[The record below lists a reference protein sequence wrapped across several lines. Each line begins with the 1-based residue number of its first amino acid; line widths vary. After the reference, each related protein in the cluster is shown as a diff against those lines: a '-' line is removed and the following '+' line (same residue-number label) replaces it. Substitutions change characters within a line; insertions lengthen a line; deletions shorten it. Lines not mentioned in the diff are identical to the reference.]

1 MCATPTKANFKKA
14 KVNKVVSDYNGYDYK
29 KIFWEDA
36 DREYED
42 QADRMAIRKLLPK
55 RMDEFADI
63 GGGYG
68 RLATEYL
75 KRAHKVYLFDYSK
88 TELKQAKE
96 IYGDKIE
103 TKAGDIYKLPFKD
116 NELDGLMMIRVTH
129 HLDRLEDALK
139 ELYRVLKPG
148 GVAVIEVANKRNLPK
163 MARFVT
169 GRSKVNPFDKTPA
182 NYKEICKTGFYNYHP
197 KYVEEMFA
205 RIGFNQEKVLSVSNF
220 RSQKLKK
227 LFGTKNLVKLENS
240 AQKALA
246 PIRFAPSIYYKLR
259 KPEN

>member
-1 MCATPTKANFKKA
+1 MVDMSE
-14 KVNKVVSDYNGYDYK
+14 KVISDYNGYDYK

-55 RMDEFADI
+55 RMEKFADI

-68 RLATEYL
+68 RLANEYL
-75 KRAHKVYLFDYSK
+75 KRARKVYIFDYSK
-88 TELKQAKE
+88 TELRQAKE
-96 IYGDKIE
+96 IYGDKVE

-129 HLDRLEDALK
+129 HLKDMKKAIS

-148 GVAVIEVANKRNLPK
+148 GVAVIEVANKRTLPK
-163 MARFVT
+163 MVRFAV
-169 GRSKVNPFDKTPA
+169 GKSKVNPFDKKVA
-182 NYKEICKTGFYNYHP
+182 NYKEISANGFYNYHP
-197 KYVEEMFA
+197 KYVEDIFEKV
-205 RIGFNQEKVLSVSNF
+205 GFERERVLSVSNF
-220 RSQKLKK
+220 RSRMLKK
-227 LFGTKNLVKLENS
+227 IFKTNNLVKMENT
-240 AQKALA
+240 AQQILA

-259 KPEN
+259 KPEK